1 MNLPNDCGETFTLIK
16 QSNEGRERER
26 MEVGII
32 PLQEIIFKE
41 ATSSQ
46 QSKNFRR
53 IHFRATVSIYRY
65 HSNIY

>member
-1 MNLPNDCGETFTLIK
+1 
-16 QSNEGRERER
+16 

-32 PLQEIIFKE
+32 PFQEIIFKE

-53 IHFRATVSIYRY
+53 IHFRATVSLYRY
-65 HSNIY
+65 HSNTC